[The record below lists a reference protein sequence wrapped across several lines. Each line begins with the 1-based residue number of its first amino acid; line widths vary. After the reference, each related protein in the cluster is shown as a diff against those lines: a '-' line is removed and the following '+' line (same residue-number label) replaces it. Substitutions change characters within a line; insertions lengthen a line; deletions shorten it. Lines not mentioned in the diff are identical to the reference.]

1 MKVLFVNPGG
11 SAAGGAERS
20 LALLI
25 GGLSDRGHELAVAT
39 LMEGDAADAFRAVG
53 ATILANG
60 VGEGLSR
67 ARRHGSLAGFL
78 RGSVESLPEAAA
90 TAATLR
96 GLAASFGTDL
106 IHTNGLRAHVLSPLL
121 IRGNRTVVWTL
132 REQPPAHLARWLT
145 RRAARSAAAIVA
157 PSSFAAKLV
166 SRSKRPV
173 YVIANP
179 VEKLAALDSRT
190 CREVLGLPLDRPIA
204 AVIAHLHPT
213 KGHHVAVAAWEELRR
228 PRPLLVLAGGDLYG
242 QESVDY
248 RRSLKARIVEKG
260 LERDVMLV
268 GLVNDMASLYAACD
282 LVVHPALH
290 PEGFGR
296 SIAEA
301 QSAGVPILA
310 TALGGPLELIEDGV
324 SGILVRPGDATGLAH
339 EAARVLHDPHL
350 RSRLR
355 AGALDAGERYG
366 VPAHAAAV
374 ESVYEAV
381 SS

>member
-1 MKVLFVNPGG
+1 MNPGG

-25 GGLSDRGHELAVAT
+25 GGLTDRGHELAVAT

-53 ATILANG
+53 ATVLANG
-60 VGEGLSR
+60 VGKGLSR

-78 RGSVESLPEAAA
+78 RGSLESLPEAAA

-96 GLAASFGTDL
+96 GLAASFGADL

-121 IRGNRTVVWTL
+121 IRGNRMVVWTL
-132 REQPPAHLARWLT
+132 RERPPGQLARWLT

-166 SRSKRPV
+166 SRSRRPV
-173 YVIANP
+173 YVVPNP
-179 VEKLAALDSRT
+179 VEKLAALDSKT
-190 CREVLGLPLDRPIA
+190 CRQVLGLPLDRPIA

-213 KGHHVAVAAWEELRR
+213 KGHHVAVAAWEELRQ

-242 QESVDY
+242 QASIDY
-248 RRSLKARIVEKG
+248 RRSLEACIVEKG
-260 LERDVMLV
+260 LERDVTLL
-268 GLVNDMASLYAACD
+268 GLVDDMASLYAACD

-301 QSAGVPILA
+301 QSAGVPVLA

-324 SGILVRPGDATGLAH
+324 SGILVPPGDAAGLAH
-339 EAARVLHDPHL
+339 EAGRLLHDPDL

-355 AGALDAGERYG
+355 AGGLDAGERYG
-366 VPAHAAAV
+366 MSAHAAAV
-374 ESVYEAV
+374 EYVYKAV

>member
-25 GGLSDRGHELAVAT
+25 GGLTDRGHELAVAT

-53 ATILANG
+53 ATVLANG

-78 RGSVESLPEAAA
+78 RGSVESLPEATA

-96 GLAASFGTDL
+96 GLAASFGAHL
-106 IHTNGLRAHVLSPLL
+106 IHTNGLRGHVLSPLL
-121 IRGNRTVVWTL
+121 IRGNRQVVWTL
-132 REQPPAHLARWLT
+132 RERPPGQLARWLI
-145 RRAARSAAAIVA
+145 RRAARSAAAIIA
-157 PSSFAAKLV
+157 PSTFAAKLV
-166 SRSKRPV
+166 CRSRRPV
-173 YVIANP
+173 YVVPNP
-179 VEKLAALDSRT
+179 VEKRATSDSEV
-190 CREVLGLPLDRPIA
+190 CRRALGLPLNRPIA

-213 KGHHVAVAAWEELRR
+213 KGHHVAVAAWEELSE

-242 QESVDY
+242 QASVDY
-248 RRSLKARIVEKG
+248 RLSLHAQIVEKG
-260 LERDVMLV
+260 LEQDVMLV

-301 QSAGVPILA
+301 QSAGVPVLA
-310 TALGGPLELIEDGV
+310 TALGGPLELIEDGI
-324 SGILVRPGDATGLAH
+324 SGILVPPGDAAALAH
-339 EAARVLHDPHL
+339 EAARLLHDPAL
-350 RSRLR
+350 RSGLR
-355 AGALDAGERYG
+355 AGGLDAGDRYG

-374 ESVYEAV
+374 ESVYKAV